1 MRTAPIVIVFWL
13 ASGAPAWAQQAD
25 PTLEELRTQLATL
38 KAQMGRIE
46 ATLERLEAGRSVSA
60 QAAEPGPPTAQTP
73 AAPALNTPPVL
84 PPSEHARFA
93 KTAPRFDVLMQTR
106 FESFRDGLRTNTF
119 RLRKAE
125 LGIKG
130 HVATNADFSI
140 ELDPVRPTDPFRRTY
155 LRLIPHNRLH
165 VKLGLEKAPL
175 GLEELTTSSA
185 VPFVDRSEVNDRF
198 APAEELGVH
207 VESRWTRWLFQ
218 AAVTNGNRRQIRDD
232 NGNKAVTG
240 RVVWAPRSWL
250 SAGAAAVRSTVGTD
264 DRRDRYNVELKIGSN
279 LSGAQLEGYR
289 ADDAGVW
296 STAYYA
302 AGYWAIPTHQR
313 GITHVQ
319 PVVRYES
326 IDRSDRKALEELGLI
341 TSGVSLL
348 FDEHRSKLQMNYLWD
363 VRTRGRKNEFRAQYQ
378 VEF

>member
-1 MRTAPIVIVFWL
+1 MRTASIVMAFWL
-13 ASGAPAWAQQAD
+13 ASTAAAWAQQTD
-25 PTLEELRTQLATL
+25 RTIEELRTQLAML
-38 KAQMGRIE
+38 KVQMGRIE
-46 ATLERLEAGRSVSA
+46 ATLERLEAARVVPA
-60 QAAEPGPPTAQTP
+60 PPAAPDPP
-73 AAPALNTPPVL
+73 AAPALNTPPRL
-84 PPSEHARFA
+84 PPSEPARFA
-93 KTAPRFDVLMQTR
+93 KAAPRFDVLMQTR
-106 FESFRDGLRTNTF
+106 FESFGDGPRANTF

-130 HVATNADFSI
+130 HVAPNADFSI
-140 ELDPVRPTDPFRRTY
+140 ELDPVRPADPFRRTY
-155 LRLIPHNRLH
+155 LRLTPHNRLH

-185 VPFVDRSEVNDRF
+185 IPFVDRSEVNDRF

-232 NGNKAVTG
+232 DANKAVTG
-240 RVVWAPRSWL
+240 RVVWAPESWL
-250 SAGAAAVRSTVGTD
+250 SLGAAAVRSTVAAA
-264 DRRDRYNVELKIGSN
+264 DRRDRYNVELKAGSN
-279 LSGAQLEGYR
+279 LSGGQFEGYR

-302 AGYWAIPTHQR
+302 AAYWAIPTRQR
-313 GITHVQ
+313 WITHVQ

-326 IDRSDRKALEELGLI
+326 IHRSDGRGPDELGLV

-348 FDEHRSKLQMNYLWD
+348 FDEHRSKLQVNYLWD
-363 VRTRGRKNEFRAQYQ
+363 VRTRGSKNEFRTQYQ

>member
-1 MRTAPIVIVFWL
+1 MRTAPIVMAFCL
-13 ASGAPAWAQQAD
+13 ASAASAWAQQTD
-25 PTLEELRTQLATL
+25 PTIEELRTQLEML
-38 KAQMGRIE
+38 KVQMGRLE
-46 ATLERLEAGRSVSA
+46 ATLERLEAGRVISVPPA
-60 QAAEPGPPTAQTP
+60 GPDPP
-73 AAPALNTPPVL
+73 IAPALNTPPRL
-84 PPSEHARFA
+84 PPSEPARFA

-106 FESFRDGLRTNTF
+106 FESFADGLRANTF

-130 HVATNADFSI
+130 HVARNADFSI
-140 ELDPVRPTDPFRRTY
+140 ELDPVRPADPFRRTY

-185 VPFVDRSEVNDRF
+185 IPFVDRSEVNDRF
-198 APAEELGVH
+198 ALAEELGVH
-207 VESRWTRWLFQ
+207 VESRWTRWLLQ
-218 AAVTNGNRRQIRDD
+218 AAVTNGNRRQVRDD

-240 RVVWAPRSWL
+240 RVVWAPDTWL
-250 SAGAAAVRSTVGTD
+250 SLGAAAVRSTTAAA

-279 LSGAQLEGYR
+279 LSGGQFEGYR

-302 AGYWAIPTHQR
+302 AAYWALPTGQR
-313 GITHVQ
+313 WITHVQ

-326 IDRSDRKALEELGLI
+326 IHQSERQGPDELGLI

-348 FDEHRSKLQMNYLWD
+348 FDEHRSKLQMNYLWE
-363 VRTRGRKNEFRAQYQ
+363 VRTRSSKNEFRTQYQ
-378 VEF
+378 IEF